1 MVVSTAPFTLVVN
14 DDLLILMDAT
24 VIFEDAG
31 FRVHEAM
38 DGDGV
43 KSVLAE
49 HCGAH
54 YAAVLRRRHARS

>member
-1 MVVSTAPFTLVVN
+1 MVVSTVPFTLVVN
-14 DDLLILMDAT
+14 DDPLILMDAT

-43 KSVLAE
+43 KNVLAE
-49 HCGAH
+49 HWGCA
-54 YAAVLRRRHARS
+54 LCCCSKTST